1 MRGKANIGRSFL
13 HVRGITPAYA
23 GKRMETMTR
32 RHAVGDHPRVC
43 GEKVDLARMPA
54 SKPGSPP
61 RMRGKGIVLVCVGHV
76 HGITP
81 AYAGKSYRL
90 LKVFV
95 SKPGSPPRMRGK
107 VLFCPLSCF
116 QFKDHPRVCGEK
128 ISGTTLITTQQG
140 SPPRMRGKA
149 PSLRERLHW
158 HRITPAYAGKSGISP
173 GFLLS
178 YRDHPRVCGEKESV
192 NDGTAIRAGSPPRMR
207 GKARSC
213 QANTSV
219 TRITPAYAGKS
230 RRVREPDTQTA
241 GSPPHVQGK
250 GNYLVHRCGNT
261 RITPACAG
269 KRRCKAAF
277 CAWFWD
283 HPRVCGEKVSQ
294 RPFRAVSAGSP
305 PRMRGK
311 GVHGVLQELCCG
323 ITPAYA
329 GKSLFSGLYI
339 RINGDHPRVC
349 GEKLLDRYW
358 AK

>member
-1 MRGKANIGRSFL
+1 MCGEKVAMVTTAVSTPGSPPHVRGKALRVETCFADN
-13 HVRGITPAYA
+13 GITPACA
-23 GKRMETMTR
+23 GKSNLFVFR
-32 RHAVGDHPRVC
+32 RIEPKDHPRVC
-43 GEKVDLARMPA
+43 GEKLYTP
-54 SKPGSPP
+54 
-61 RMRGKGIVLVCVGHV
+61 CVIAPNV
-76 HGITP
+76 
-81 AYAGKSYRL
+81 
-90 LKVFV
+90 
-95 SKPGSPPRMRGK
+95 GSPPRMRGK

-241 GSPPHVQGK
+241 GSPP
-250 GNYLVHRCGNT
+250 
-261 RITPACAG
+261 
-269 KRRCKAAF
+269 
-277 CAWFWD
+277 
-283 HPRVCGEKVSQ
+283 
-294 RPFRAVSAGSP
+294 
-305 PRMRGK
+305 RMRGK
-311 GVHGVLQELCCG
+311 GL
-323 ITPAYA
+323 
-329 GKSLFSGLYI
+329 KS
-339 RINGDHPRVC
+339 R
-349 GEKLLDRYW
+349 
-358 AK
+358 

>member
-207 GKARSC
+207 GKVCTYSA
-213 QANTSV
+213 TEHGYG
-219 TRITPAYAGKS
+219 ITPAYAGKS
-230 RRVREPDTQTA
+230 RPDPEPDA
-241 GSPPHVQGK
+241 G
-250 GNYLVHRCGNT
+250 T
-261 RITPACAG
+261 
-269 KRRCKAAF
+269 
-277 CAWFWD
+277 
-283 HPRVCGEKVSQ
+283 
-294 RPFRAVSAGSP
+294 
-305 PRMRGK
+305 
-311 GVHGVLQELCCG
+311 
-323 ITPAYA
+323 
-329 GKSLFSGLYI
+329 
-339 RINGDHPRVC
+339 GDHPRVC
-349 GEKLLDRYW
+349 GEKLIPPLLGFGFTGSPPRMRGKD
-358 AK
+358 

>member
-32 RHAVGDHPRVC
+32 RHAVG
-43 GEKVDLARMPA
+43 
-54 SKPGSPP
+54 
-61 RMRGKGIVLVCVGHV
+61 
-76 HGITP
+76 
-81 AYAGKSYRL
+81 
-90 LKVFV
+90 
-95 SKPGSPPRMRGK
+95 
-107 VLFCPLSCF
+107 
-116 QFKDHPRVCGEK
+116 DHPRVCGEK

-241 GSPPHVQGK
+241 GSPPRMRGK
-250 GNYLVHRCGNT
+250 VPTFHPPSGAVG
-261 RITPACAG
+261 ITPAYAG
-269 KRRCKAAF
+269 KRRLCVVAAHLGR
-277 CAWFWD
+277 D
-283 HPRVCGEKVSQ
+283 HPRVCGEKS
-294 RPFRAVSAGSP
+294 
-305 PRMRGK
+305 
-311 GVHGVLQELCCG
+311 
-323 ITPAYA
+323 T
-329 GKSLFSGLYI
+329 
-339 RINGDHPRVC
+339 
-349 GEKLLDRYW
+349 
-358 AK
+358 

>member
-23 GKRMETMTR
+23 GKCMETMTR
-32 RHAVGDHPRVC
+32 RHAVG
-43 GEKVDLARMPA
+43 
-54 SKPGSPP
+54 
-61 RMRGKGIVLVCVGHV
+61 
-76 HGITP
+76 
-81 AYAGKSYRL
+81 
-90 LKVFV
+90 
-95 SKPGSPPRMRGK
+95 
-107 VLFCPLSCF
+107 
-116 QFKDHPRVCGEK
+116 DHPRVCGEK

-241 GSPPHVQGK
+241 GSPP
-250 GNYLVHRCGNT
+250 
-261 RITPACAG
+261 
-269 KRRCKAAF
+269 
-277 CAWFWD
+277 
-283 HPRVCGEKVSQ
+283 
-294 RPFRAVSAGSP
+294 
-305 PRMRGK
+305 RMRGK
-311 GVHGVLQELCCG
+311 GL
-323 ITPAYA
+323 
-329 GKSLFSGLYI
+329 KS
-339 RINGDHPRVC
+339 R
-349 GEKLLDRYW
+349 
-358 AK
+358 